1 MKLKA
6 VSQTFTLRATDID
19 AFSDWLQQQM
29 DTLPMERRNRLRVR
43 LILEELLLR
52 LQEHF
57 GEEAGFTAT
66 VEGVPSQKLVR
77 LELAGAAYNPL
88 REENTELGDWNS
100 SLLTAIGLH
109 PKYSYSFG
117 RNTLRLT
124 LPTKQM
130 NPALKILIA
139 LLAGLGFGF
148 AGMALLP
155 LSVQQ
160 WLTDSLFTPAYDFWS
175 RILNALAGP
184 IIFFMALT
192 TMLNT
197 RQLTK
202 QGGKVGHVLVRYFA
216 LSFLVAT
223 ISMLAAAPF
232 FSLKDAGLLI
242 TNRIPQQ
249 ILDSFL
255 QFVPQNIVEPFSTAN
270 TPQLLVLAFLLGAAL
285 ISLSG
290 RVDTLKAMV
299 RQVNIIGLLLSRW
312 LSLLVPFFVGIF
324 LCFEIWTGRTATL
337 AGMWKP
343 LLISAAL
350 SVLVFVL
357 FTLYFSL
364 RLHLSPL
371 LCWRKVLPPVVT
383 ALKTGTLDTAFQE
396 AEGVCSSAL
405 GIDRT
410 YIKSCLP
417 QGLVLY
423 MPVSGIGTLIFTLF
437 AALTFEVQIDVFWY
451 LMAILLAVLLFV
463 ATPPVPGINILAYAA
478 LFTTLGIPDE
488 ALIDAM
494 IFDILFGILAGAGN
508 LGMLQIE
515 TALQANRLGLLNQD
529 KLRAPAAK
537 RG

>member
-1 MKLKA
+1 MKLKP
-6 VSQTFTLRATDID
+6 VTQSFTLCAQDID
-19 AFSDWLQQQM
+19 AFSDWLAQQM
-29 DTLPMERRNRLRVR
+29 ETLPMERRNRLRVR
-43 LILEELLLR
+43 LMLEELLLR
-52 LQEHF
+52 LQTHF
-57 GEEAGFTAT
+57 GEEAAFTAT
-66 VEGVPSQKLVR
+66 VEGVLNQRQVR
-77 LELAGAAYNPL
+77 LELSGAAYNPL
-88 REENTELGDWNS
+88 REESTELGDWNS

-139 LLAGLGFGF
+139 LLAGLAFGF
-148 AGMALLP
+148 AGMALFP

-160 WLTDSLFTPAYDFWS
+160 QLTDDLFSPLYDFWS
-175 RILNALAGP
+175 RVLNALAGP

-202 QGGKVGHVLVRYFA
+202 QGGKVGRVLFRYFA
-216 LSFLVAT
+216 LSFLVAA
-223 ISMLAAAPF
+223 ISMVAAVPL
-232 FSLKDAGLLI
+232 FSLRDAGPLM
-242 TNRIPQQ
+242 THSIPQQ
-249 ILDSFL
+249 MLDSFL

-285 ISLSG
+285 IALSG
-290 RVDTLKAMV
+290 RVDTLKSMV
-299 RQVNIIGLLLSRW
+299 RQVNILGLQLSRW

-324 LCFEIWTGRTATL
+324 LCLEIWTGRTATL
-337 AGMWKP
+337 TGMWKP
-343 LLISAAL
+343 LVISAAL
-350 SVLVFVL
+350 SALVFVL

-371 LCWRKVLPPVVT
+371 VCWRKVLPPVVT

-396 AEGVCSSAL
+396 AESVCSSAL

-423 MPVSGIGTLIFTLF
+423 MPISGIGTLIFTLF
-437 AALTFEVQIDVFWY
+437 AALTFQVEIDAYWY
-451 LMAILLAVLLFV
+451 LLTMILAVMLFV

-478 LFTTLGIPDE
+478 LFTTLGIPAE

-508 LGMLQIE
+508 LGMLEIE

-529 KLRAPAAK
+529 KLHAPAAK
-537 RG
+537 RQ

>member
-1 MKLKA
+1 MKLTP
-6 VSQTFTLRATDID
+6 VSKTFTLSAQEID
-19 AFSDWLQQQM
+19 AFSDWLQEQM

-43 LILEELLLR
+43 LMLEELLLR
-52 LQEHF
+52 LQAHF
-57 GEEAGFTAT
+57 GEDAAFTAT
-66 VEGVPSQKLVR
+66 VEGVFSQKQVR
-77 LELAGAAYNPL
+77 LELAGEVYNPL
-88 REENTELGDWNS
+88 REESADLGDWNS

-109 PKYSYSFG
+109 PKYSYASG
-117 RNTLRLT
+117 RSTLRLT

-139 LLAGLGFGF
+139 VVVGLAFGF
-148 AGMALLP
+148 SGMALFS
-155 LSVQQ
+155 LSFQQ
-160 WLTDSLFTPAYDFWS
+160 QLTDYLFTPVYDFWS
-175 RILNALAGP
+175 RVMNALAGP

-197 RQLTK
+197 QHLTR
-202 QGGKVGHVLVRYFA
+202 QGGKVRHVLFRYFA
-216 LSFLVAT
+216 LSFLVAA
-223 ISMLAAAPF
+223 ISMLAAGPF
-232 FSLKDAGLLI
+232 FSLKDAGLLL
-242 TNRIPQQ
+242 THQKLRQ
-249 ILDSFL
+249 IMDSFL

-285 ISLSG
+285 IALSG
-290 RVDTLKAMV
+290 RVDTLKSMV
-299 RQVNIIGLLLSRW
+299 RQVNIIGLQLSRW

-324 LCFEIWTGRTATL
+324 LCLEIWTGRTATL
-337 AGMWKP
+337 TGLWKP
-343 LLISAAL
+343 LVISAAL
-350 SVLVFVL
+350 SVLIFLL

-364 RLHLSPL
+364 RLHLPPL
-371 LCWRKVLPPVVT
+371 LCWRKVLPPVLT

-396 AEGVCSSAL
+396 AESVCSNAL
-405 GIDRT
+405 GIDRA
-410 YIKSCLP
+410 YSKSCLP

-451 LMAILLAVLLFV
+451 LLAMILAVMLFV

-478 LFTTLGIPDE
+478 LFTTLGIPAE

-508 LGMLQIE
+508 LGMLEIE

-529 KLRAPAAK
+529 KLRAPVAG
-537 RG
+537 RR